1 MISKEKD
8 EGSWYEQYIRDHYI
22 NKNSKRDNI
31 LSNKEVLFQ
40 YLEKNKSVKN
50 HYCIWIDIQEYF
62 K

>member
-8 EGSWYEQYIRDHYI
+8 EHSWYEQYIRDHYI

-40 YLEKNKSVKN
+40 YLAKKNVL
-50 HYCIWIDIQEYF
+50 
-62 K
+62 